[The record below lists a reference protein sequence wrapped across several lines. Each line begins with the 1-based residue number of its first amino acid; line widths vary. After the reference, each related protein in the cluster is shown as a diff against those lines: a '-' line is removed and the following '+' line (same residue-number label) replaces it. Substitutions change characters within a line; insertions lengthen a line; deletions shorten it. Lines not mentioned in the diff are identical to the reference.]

1 MAYEQSTTTSRTVTR
16 LLAEEAAKV
25 GMHIEVRRLTFEA
38 LTQKSMD
45 HDGDIW
51 SYGWTTSLDPDVDA
65 PLFTS
70 EGYRTK
76 ANVSSYLNPEV
87 DRLFEEGRYT
97 LDRVSRRKIYLKL
110 SEIIWRDKPVIP
122 LNYILVR
129 VLADARL
136 RGVSFD
142 VLGQAYG
149 FWPGKRG
156 WKLEE
161 AQP

>member
-1 MAYEQSTTTSRTVTR
+1 
-16 LLAEEAAKV
+16 
-25 GMHIEVRRLTFEA
+25 
-38 LTQKSMD
+38 
-45 HDGDIW
+45 
-51 SYGWTTSLDPDVDA
+51 
-65 PLFTS
+65 LFTK

-129 VLADARL
+129 VLADTRL
-136 RGVSFD
+136 RGVSFN

-156 WKLEE
+156 WRLEN
-161 AQP
+161 